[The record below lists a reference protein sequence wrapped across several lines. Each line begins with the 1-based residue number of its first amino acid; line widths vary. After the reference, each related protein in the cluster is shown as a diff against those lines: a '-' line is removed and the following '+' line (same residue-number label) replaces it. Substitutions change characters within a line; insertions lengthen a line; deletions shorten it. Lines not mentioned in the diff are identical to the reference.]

1 MTSNRSRVVGMT
13 QQKNH
18 VNRNA
23 FDLSHRHMFTAQIG
37 ELLPI
42 FTQWCNPNET
52 FKLGYNGMTRTA
64 SLNTAAFTRLRENVQ
79 YYFVPFQC
87 LWKYFEQVVNNMVS
101 GQSGQ
106 DIAMVAKNAYQSLD
120 LSTKLPYIN
129 YADIITIYISRFYNL
144 TLDAFDRYLNTLSG
158 SSVTDKVA
166 HATPNGFL
174 DYCETSTTY
183 SGVVFRNGQYRYVAI
198 AKLLNALGYGNL
210 SVVQQYDLYAMA
222 IQFISDNHSW
232 SKDAF
237 LRDIHYGLLLAADQ
251 NSFTAAPN
259 LSVLPLLAYHKIVND
274 YYRLRNWQSY
284 EAWTSNLDYLTPG
297 SDMNARSWL
306 STSTFSSDSTIL
318 DLEFSNLP
326 MDYLTGVLPRAQYGD
341 EAAATVTSSG
351 NVFGTTGTPVLTSK
365 AKTDGTNITGVDA
378 MGPFPSQS
386 VTLIGHALQNQTS
399 PVHKLIVNTDHTHNI
414 DFNQS
419 FSQSVTISAL
429 RNSIALQKYRE
440 IQNSNDWSFEDQVL
454 AHFGIKPKCDIHKSR
469 FIGGSDSTININPQ
483 VNQNLVGDS
492 APLIKA
498 IGTGSL
504 STGVKFTADT
514 YGIIIGIYR
523 CTPQLDYAHTGIDRN
538 LLKTDATDFPIP
550 ELDSIGMQTQYRFE
564 LSAPQIGSN
573 STISPSVGSLDV
585 NIDMSRT
592 YGYAAR
598 YAELKTSFD
607 RFDGGF
613 FGAYNSWVTGLDNDF
628 LFRWRRAYDTNSIP
642 HYRGIDELFVCRPQL
657 LYSIFTNQWSGTCND
672 DKLLVGSVNTC
683 IAIRPFSVHGLPWS
697 N

>member
-1 MTSNRSRVVGMT
+1 MVSNRSRVVGMT

-23 FDLSHRHMFTAQIG
+23 FDLSHRHMFTSQIG

-52 FKLGYNGMTRTA
+52 FKLGYTAMTRTA

-87 LWKYFEQVVNNMVS
+87 LWKYFEQIVNNMEL

-106 DIAMVAKNAYQSLD
+106 DIAMVAKNAYQSLE

-144 TLDAFDRYLNTLSG
+144 AVEAFDQYFNSLTG
-158 SSVTDKVA
+158 SS
-166 HATPNGFL
+166 ATAKLAIATANGF
-174 DYCETSTTY
+174 YNFCESSANY
-183 SGVVFRNGQYRYVAI
+183 SGLVFRNAQYRYVAI

-210 SVVQQYDLYAMA
+210 SVVQQYDVYAMA
-222 IQFISDNHSW
+222 IQFITENHSW
-232 SKDAF
+232 SKSSF
-237 LRDIHYGLLLAADQ
+237 LRDIRFGLLLAADEH
-251 NSFTAAPN
+251 SYKAAPN

-297 SDMNARSWL
+297 SNMNARSWL
-306 STSTFSSDSTIL
+306 STSTFTSDTTLL

-326 MDYLTGVLPRAQYGD
+326 VDYLTGVLPRAQYGD
-341 EAAATVTSSG
+341 EAAATVSTSGSS
-351 NVFGTTGTPVLTSK
+351 VGTTGPVVLSSSDGSFVTGGSTGPSTSQP
-365 AKTDGTNITGVDA
+365 V
-378 MGPFPSQS
+378 SR
-386 VTLIGHALQNQTS
+386 IGHYLVDDSKNHLT
-399 PVHKLIVNTDHTHNI
+399 VKTEHTHTVQ
-414 DFNQS
+414 FNDS
-419 FSQSVTISAL
+419 FSQSVQVSAL
-429 RNSIALQKYRE
+429 RNAIALQKYKE

-454 AHFGIKPKCDIHKSR
+454 AHFGIKPSCDIHKSR

-483 VNQNLVGDS
+483 INQNLTGDS
-492 APLIKA
+492 DPEIKA

-504 STGVKFTADT
+504 SAGVKFTADT

-523 CTPQLDYAHTGIDRN
+523 CTPQLDYAHIGIDRN

-573 STISPSVGSLDV
+573 SILSPLVADADV
-585 NIDMSRT
+585 KIDMSRT
-592 YGYAAR
+592 YGYATR

-613 FGAYNSWVTGLDNDF
+613 FGAYKSWVTGLDNDF
-628 LFRWRRAYDTNSIP
+628 LFRWREFTGSSSIP
-642 HYRGIDELFVCRPQL
+642 QYRGIDELFICRPQL
-657 LYSIFTNQWSGTCND
+657 LYSIFSNQWSGTCND

>member
-1 MTSNRSRVVGMT
+1 MASNRSRVVGMT

-52 FKLGYNGMTRTA
+52 FKLGYNAMTRTA

-87 LWKYFEQVVNNMVS
+87 LWKYFEQIVNNMEL

-106 DIAMVAKNAYQSLD
+106 DIGMVAKNAYQSLEI
-120 LSTKLPYIN
+120 STKLPYIN

-144 TLDAFDRYLNTLSG
+144 SVDAFDKYFNSLTG
-158 SSVTDKVA
+158 SN
-166 HATPNGFL
+166 ATAKLANASANGFY
-174 DYCETSTTY
+174 DFCESNANY
-183 SGVVFRNGQYRYVAI
+183 SGLVFRNAQYRYVAI

-210 SVVQQYDLYAMA
+210 SVVQQYDVYAMA
-222 IQFISDNHSW
+222 TQFVTETKSW
-232 SKDAF
+232 SKDSF
-237 LRDIHYGLLLAADQ
+237 LRDIRFGLLLAADEH
-251 NSFTAAPN
+251 SFTAAPN

-297 SDMNARSWL
+297 SNMNARSWL
-306 STSTFSSDSTIL
+306 STSTFTSDTTLL
-318 DLEFSNLP
+318 DMEFSNLP
-326 MDYLTGVLPRAQYGD
+326 VDYLTGVLPRAQYGD
-341 EAAATVTSSG
+341 EAAATVTSSS
-351 NVFGTTGTPVLTSK
+351 FGSQIGVTGPVVLDPNLTGSVVTSRNQPTTSQPVSRHGHDLVDGSNNILTVNTPHTHAVRLN
-365 AKTDGTNITGVDA
+365 DNL
-378 MGPFPSQS
+378 SQS
-386 VTLIGHALQNQTS
+386 VQ
-399 PVHKLIVNTDHTHNI
+399 
-414 DFNQS
+414 
-419 FSQSVTISAL
+419 ISAL
-429 RNSIALQKYRE
+429 RNAIALQKYKE
-440 IQNSNDWSFEDQVL
+440 IQNSNDWSFEEQVL
-454 AHFGIKPKCDIHKSR
+454 AHFGIKPSCDIHKSR

-483 VNQNLVGDS
+483 INQNLSGDS
-492 APLIKA
+492 EPEIKA

-504 STGVKFTADT
+504 SAGVKFTADT

-523 CTPQLDYAHTGIDRN
+523 CTPQLDYAHVGIDRN

-573 STISPSVGSLDV
+573 STISPLVADNDV
-585 NIDMSRT
+585 KIDMSLT
-592 YGYAAR
+592 YGYATR
-598 YAELKTSFD
+598 YAELKTSYD

-628 LFRWRRAYDTNSIP
+628 LFRWRQYTGTSPIS
-642 HYRGIDELFVCRPQL
+642 HYRGIDELFICRPQL
-657 LYSIFTNQWSGTCND
+657 LYSIFSNQWSGTCND

-683 IAIRPFSVHGLPWS
+683 VAIRPFSVHGLPWS